1 MAELADHLGINEFV
15 IFAPSGGGPFALA
28 CAWQIP
34 DRLAAVGVFG
44 RGYIYRLENLF
55 KFVNVIPGTT
65 HPIKIYGRQVA
76 CQNAMDHSDPEIMVS
91 QTSRFKDNS

>member
-1 MAELADHLGINEFV
+1 MAELADHLGIDEFV

-44 RGYIYRLENLF
+44 SVGPNEPEATQGVIRSVRLLWKISNLLF
-55 KFVNVIPGTT
+55 PL
-65 HPIKIYGRQVA
+65 IKL
-76 CQNAMDHSDPEIMVS
+76 
-91 QTSRFKDNS
+91 